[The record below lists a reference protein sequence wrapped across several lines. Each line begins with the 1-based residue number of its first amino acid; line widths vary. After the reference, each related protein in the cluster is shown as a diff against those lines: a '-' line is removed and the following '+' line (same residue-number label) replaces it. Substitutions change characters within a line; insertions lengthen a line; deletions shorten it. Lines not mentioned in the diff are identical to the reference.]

1 MRSLGSNVLMWQLEK
16 LAVIPPQ
23 LLEIPRPPKELWV
36 AGALPS
42 PETALLTVVGSRKYT
57 SYGKDA
63 CEEIIS
69 GLRGYDIAI
78 VSGLALGMDALAHEA
93 AMRAG
98 LKTVAVP
105 GSGLHPDVIHPR
117 SNLGLAK
124 RILES
129 GGALLS
135 EFAPDFR
142 PTVWSFPQRNRIMA
156 GLSRATLLV
165 EAGEK
170 SGTLITARLA
180 ADYNR
185 DVLVIPGSIFSSASR
200 GTHQFLK
207 LGATP
212 VTTSE
217 DVLCALGF
225 TPKEPAETNTDFSE
239 LPEAERAVMECL
251 TEPRDRDT
259 LIEMLNISASDANI
273 LLMKME
279 IAGLITETAEGIRRA

>member
-1 MRSLGSNVLMWQLEK
+1 MWKLEK
-16 LAVIPPQ
+16 LDPSEFPPQ
-23 LLEIPRPPKELWV
+23 LLEIPEPPKELWV

-42 PETALLTVVGSRKYT
+42 PETVLLTVVGSRKYT
-57 SYGKDA
+57 SYGKEA

-69 GLRGYDIAI
+69 GLRGYDIAV
-78 VSGLALGMDALAHEA
+78 VSGLALGIDTIAHES

-98 LKTVAVP
+98 LKTVSVP
-105 GSGLHPDVIHPR
+105 GSGLDPSMLYPR
-117 SNLGLAK
+117 ANLQLAK

-142 PTVWSFPQRNRIMA
+142 PTDWSFPQRNRIMA
-156 GLSRATLLV
+156 GLAKATLLI

-185 DVLVIPGSIFSSASR
+185 DVLVVPGSIFSKTSM
-200 GTHQFLK
+200 GVHQFLK

-212 VTTSE
+212 VTSAADILDACE
-217 DVLCALGF
+217 D
-225 TPKEPAETNTDFSE
+225 
-239 LPEAERAVMECL
+239 
-251 TEPRDRDT
+251 EPRRRHGNGIVRRPRETERGVGEQCDGD
-259 LIEMLNISASDANI
+259 EHHSGHP
-273 LLMKME
+273 KPG
-279 IAGLITETAEGIRRA
+279 IAHGNRRFLYQFAAHALHQSQ

>member
-1 MRSLGSNVLMWQLEK
+1 MWKLEK
-16 LAVIPPQ
+16 LREIPAQ
-23 LLEIPRPPKELWV
+23 LLEIPQPPKELWI
-36 AGALPS
+36 AGQLPS
-42 PETALLTVVGSRKYT
+42 RETALLTVVGSRKYT
-57 SYGKDA
+57 SYGKEA
-63 CEEIIS
+63 CEELIA
-69 GLRGYDIAI
+69 GLRGYDISI
-78 VSGLALGMDALAHEA
+78 ISGLALGIDTIAHEA

-105 GSGLHPDVIHPR
+105 GSGLDPSVIYPR
-117 SNLGLAK
+117 TNLQLAK
-124 RILES
+124 RILEA

-142 PTVWSFPQRNRIMA
+142 ATDWSFPQRNRIMA
-156 GLSRATLLV
+156 GLARATLLI

-185 DVLVIPGSIFSSASR
+185 DVLVVPGSIFSPSSA

-212 VTTSE
+212 VTSSA
-217 DVLCALGF
+217 DILQALGF
-225 TPKEPAETNTDFSE
+225 TPTEPAQQQFDFSE
-239 LPEAERAVMECL
+239 LPDKERAVMEL
-251 TEPRDRDT
+251 LIEPRHRDT
-259 LIEMLNISASDANI
+259 LIEELGISASDANI

-279 IAGLITETAEGIRRA
+279 IAGLIIETPEGIRRA